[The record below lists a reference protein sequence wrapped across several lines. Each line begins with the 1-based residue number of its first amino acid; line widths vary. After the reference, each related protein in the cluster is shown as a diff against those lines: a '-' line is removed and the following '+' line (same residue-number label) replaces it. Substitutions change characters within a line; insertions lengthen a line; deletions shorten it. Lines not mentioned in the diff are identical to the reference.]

1 MQIEITK
8 KTPTRVEELS
18 NRTRILEVDIFSSMY
33 VLCLSTARYFSAGS
47 GFWRTS
53 RYDDISLLE

>member
-47 GFWRTS
+47 GF
-53 RYDDISLLE
+53 